1 MLAILNI
8 KYIIFK
14 MKEREKYVF
23 LLVIPLNNV
32 HFLHKLRNQIKEHSL
47 QYSTTVCLKM
57 IKCIWGKKNRTKRQ
71 NLYFLKKVSRS
82 LSISITFPTQRVEI
96 TDVLEDQRFQDD
108 QYWDRAIF
116 INF

>member
-1 MLAILNI
+1 
-8 KYIIFK
+8 

-57 IKCIWGKKNRTKRQ
+57 IKCIWGKKKQ
-71 NLYFLKKVSRS
+71 NKKAEFVFSKESKSVPIYQYNISHTASRNNGC
-82 LSISITFPTQRVEI
+82 LGRPEISR
-96 TDVLEDQRFQDD
+96 
-108 QYWDRAIF
+108 
-116 INF
+116 